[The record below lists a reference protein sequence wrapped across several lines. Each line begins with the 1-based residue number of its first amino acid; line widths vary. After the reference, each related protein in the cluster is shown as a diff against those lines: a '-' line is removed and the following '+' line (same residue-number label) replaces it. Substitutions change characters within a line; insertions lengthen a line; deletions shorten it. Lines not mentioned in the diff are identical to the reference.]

1 MSMQRVRG
9 KPSGQRPPAGFTLV
23 ELLVVIA
30 IIGILIALLLPA
42 VQAAREAARRSQ
54 CTNNLKQMGLACQ
67 NFADINK
74 KFPDASHQKELHG
87 PGDPANNVVPSE
99 DYGGMRDRWS
109 YIVVLLPFMEQA
121 PLYDEFMANHLGKT
135 APWDTNALTTT
146 KIGTIL
152 CPSDGQGKTQP
163 TERARTSY
171 HCNRGD
177 YWLNWDWYE
186 CRGVMGRGNRQTH
199 DFAGIRDGT
208 SNTML
213 ISECV
218 IGVDGGTQE
227 IPVGF
232 GTGAGVANPMAPIA
246 CKNMIGTNNMFNGGV
261 QGGDWQSGFRW
272 GDAHSIYTQWHPMLP
287 PNSPSC
293 GNSGEDWALMTASS
307 YHPGGVNV
315 VFCDGSVQFISE
327 TVDAGNPALQPLTGP
342 YPPAGNPQNYSG
354 PSLYG
359 VWGALG
365 SSAGKES
372 VQLP

>member
-1 MSMQRVRG
+1 MRMNRG
-9 KPSGQRPPAGFTLV
+9 QGNPPGQGRTAGFTLV

-67 NFADINK
+67 NFADIKK
-74 KFPDASHQKELHG
+74 KFPDASHQAEFHVQG
-87 PGDPANNVVPSE
+87 NVD

-109 YIVVLLPFMEQA
+109 YITVLLPFMEQG

-135 APWDTNALTTT
+135 APWATNNLTTT

-152 CPSDGQGKTQP
+152 CPSDGEGNTRNNQ
-163 TERARTSY
+163 RARTSY

-186 CRGVMGRGNRQTH
+186 CRGVMGRGNRQIH
-199 DFAGIRDGT
+199 DFASIRDGT

-213 ISECV
+213 VSECV
-218 IGVDGGTQE
+218 IGIDGGTKE
-227 IPVGF
+227 VPIGF
-232 GTGAGVANPMAPIA
+232 GTGAGVANPMAPQK
-246 CKNMIGTNNMFNGGV
+246 CKDLAPGGSFTGSV

-293 GNSGEDWALMTASS
+293 GNSGESWALMAASS

-327 TVDAGNPALQPLTGP
+327 TIDSGRPDLQPMTGP
-342 YPPAGNPQNYSG
+342 NPPSGNPQNYTG

-365 SSAGKES
+365 SSAGRES
-372 VQLP
+372 VQIP

>member
-1 MSMQRVRG
+1 M
-9 KPSGQRPPAGFTLV
+9 
-23 ELLVVIA
+23 VVIA

-67 NFADINK
+67 NFADIKK
-74 KFPDASHQKELHG
+74 KFPDAARQMEFKVG
-87 PGDPANNVVPSE
+87 TDPHNYP
-99 DYGGMRDRWS
+99 DMRDRWS
-109 YIVVLLPFMEQA
+109 YVVVLLPFMEQG
-121 PLYDEFMANHLGKT
+121 PLYEEFMANHLGKT

-146 KIGTIL
+146 KIATIL
-152 CPSDGQGKTQP
+152 CPSDGQGRTNAA
-163 TERARTSY
+163 ERARTSY

-177 YWLNWDWYE
+177 YWLGWDWYE
-186 CRGVMGRGNRQTH
+186 CRGVMGTGDRQIH
-199 DFAGIRDGT
+199 DFASIKDGT

-218 IGVDGGTQE
+218 IGIDGGTQE
-227 IPVGF
+227 VPVGF
-232 GTGAGVANPMAPIA
+232 GIGTFANPTAPIE
-246 CKNMIGTNNMFNGGV
+246 CKNLVGANNRFTNV

-293 GNSGEDWALMTASS
+293 GNSGEDWAMMTASS

-327 TVDAGNPALQPLTGP
+327 TVDAGNPNLQPVTGP
-342 YPPAGNPQNYSG
+342 YPPPGNPQNYVG

-372 VQLP
+372 VQIP